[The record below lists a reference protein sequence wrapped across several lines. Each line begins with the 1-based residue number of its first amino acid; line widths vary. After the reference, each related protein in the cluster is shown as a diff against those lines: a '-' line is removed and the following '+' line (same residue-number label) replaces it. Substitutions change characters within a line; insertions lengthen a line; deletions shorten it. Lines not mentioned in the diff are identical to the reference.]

1 MWAFKGEY
9 SGEAIAYV
17 RELKKKQAK
26 IFSVTFSILCA
37 VIFTMMEV
45 MMGTGELWS
54 ILVFIGG
61 GVLTIICVNL
71 VIWIDYWRI
80 PKCDVEIQND
90 GFYLHGSYGT
100 ASFAFYKIQEIEY
113 YDDFIVVKPQ
123 VVLQKDLLIEGDWA
137 SLKTLLEK
145 VEASL
150 ETDAPMYQIED
161 PTAEFFDA
169 TAKSKRIYKRFVG
182 EVRMQRSV
190 YEYFVAFLLENGK
203 ECEYEVGQEYYE
215 KIEEGET
222 GTLVLI
228 SGNFFSFGEGEE
240 LE

>member
-1 MWAFKGEY
+1 MWAFKGAY

-26 IFSVTFSILCA
+26 IFSIEFSVLCA

-54 ILVFIGG
+54 ILVCIGG
-61 GVLTIICVNL
+61 GLLTIFFVNL

-80 PKCDVEIQND
+80 PNCDVEIQND

-100 ASFAFYKIQEIEY
+100 ASFAFYKIQGIEY
-113 YDDFIVVKPQ
+113 YDDFIVIKPQ
-123 VVLQKDLLIEGDWA
+123 VVLQKDLLIEGDWEA
-137 SLKTLLEK
+137 LKTLLEK
-145 VEASL
+145 VEKSL
-150 ETDAPMYQIED
+150 ETDNPMYQIEE

-169 TAKSKRIYKRFVG
+169 TVSSKRIYKRFVG
-182 EVRMQRSV
+182 EVRMQRAV
-190 YEYFVAFLLENGK
+190 YEYFVTFVLENG
-203 ECEYEVGQEYYE
+203 EEREYEVGQEWYE
-215 KIEEGET
+215 KIGEGET
-222 GTLVLI
+222 ATLVLVN
-228 SGNFFSFGEGEE
+228 GNFFSFGEGEE